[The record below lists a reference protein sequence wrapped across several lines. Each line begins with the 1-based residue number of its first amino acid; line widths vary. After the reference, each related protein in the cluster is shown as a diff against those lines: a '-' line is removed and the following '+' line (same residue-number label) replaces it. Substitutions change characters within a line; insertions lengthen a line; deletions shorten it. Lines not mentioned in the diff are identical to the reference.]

1 MPVCQRCFG
10 RKGDNSRHSTTGFS
24 QNVIA
29 VETRYQTLELSVS
42 LLEVSVSLKAFL
54 SDGRQPEVGFL
65 HHLGVVWFKRS
76 GKFSLFKRK

>member
-1 MPVCQRCFG
+1 MPVYQRCFG

-42 LLEVSVSLKAFL
+42 LLKVSVSLKAFL
-54 SDGRQPEVGFL
+54 SDARQPEVGFL
-65 HHLGVVWFKRS
+65 HHWGVVWLKRNARVNRS
-76 GKFSLFKRK
+76 F